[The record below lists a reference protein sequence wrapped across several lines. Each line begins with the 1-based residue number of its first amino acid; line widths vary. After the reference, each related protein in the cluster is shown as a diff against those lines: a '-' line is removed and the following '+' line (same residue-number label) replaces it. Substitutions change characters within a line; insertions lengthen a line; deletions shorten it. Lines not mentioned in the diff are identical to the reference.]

1 MIPVYLRGKLYFL
14 LWRLFV
20 MSSGSFCHAAE
31 FNLGE
36 LSHLRHFVL
45 PCPKLHQPRLKGL
58 DMGDTF
64 KISLSFE
71 DQD

>member
-1 MIPVYLRGKLYFL
+1 
-14 LWRLFV
+14 

-45 PCPKLHQPRLKGL
+45 PHPKLQQPWLKGL